1 MTQTFEGFALN
12 KTVLHNLRSM
22 NLTTPTP
29 VQQQAIPLLLEGR
42 DVMAESQTGTG
53 KTLAY
58 VLPLLEKTD
67 PSLKKLQALVLV
79 PTRELGAQIS
89 QVIEQTAAGLGITSQ
104 LLIGGAAIARQI
116 DRLRLHPQIAVGTPG
131 RILELIKIRKLS
143 LHHVKTIIIDEADQ
157 VFEQGEGQETEA
169 IIRSA
174 LRDRQLCFFSA
185 TLPGAVQG
193 LADRWMKDPVA
204 VRVKPDRKTAETLEH
219 LYVVADERDKID
231 MLRRLV
237 RTIEPKSGIVFT
249 NQVDDIGGILAKL
262 QYAGLS
268 IEGLY
273 SDAGKQ
279 DRAKVMRDFR
289 EGRLQLLLATDVAA
303 RGLDIPDVTHVF
315 HFDLP
320 VDSDHYVHRSGRT
333 GRAGKQGTVIS
344 LAAPNQLFI
353 LDKFSKILGI
363 GFERRMLYE
372 GKLVALSELPKRT
385 LQRKAPDEAKGPSP
399 SAVGRGGGTGSGRN
413 GGSAGRAPVVERG
426 RTTSS
431 GGRNGAG
438 AAETGRG
445 GVSRTEASGT
455 ERQGRT
461 VSGERI
467 QQGGRS
473 ARKAKADQKNKGA
486 PKWLKEKQGKPPMG

>member
-1 MTQTFEGFALN
+1 MEKTFEGFSLN
-12 KTVLHNLRSM
+12 KTILQNLRAA
-22 NLTTPTP
+22 NLTTPTS
-29 VQQQAIPLLLEGR
+29 VQQQAIPLLLEGK

-58 VLPLLEKTD
+58 VLPLLEKVD
-67 PSLKKLQALVLV
+67 PSQKKLQALILV

-89 QVIEQTAAGLGITSQ
+89 QVIEQTAEGLGVTSQ

-185 TLPGAVQG
+185 TLPGAVQS
-193 LADRWMKDPVA
+193 LAERWMKEPVT
-204 VRVKPDRKTAETLEH
+204 VRVKPDQKTAETLEH
-219 LYVVADERDKID
+219 LYIVSDEREKID

-237 RTIEPKSGIVFT
+237 RTLEPRSGIVFT
-249 NQVDDIGGILAKL
+249 NQVDDIGAILGKL
-262 QYAGLS
+262 KYAGLS

-273 SDAGKQ
+273 SEAGKQ
-279 DRAKVMRDFR
+279 DRAKVMKDFR

-320 VDSDHYVHRSGRT
+320 VDADHYVHRSGRT
-333 GRAGKQGTVIS
+333 GRAGKKGTVIS
-344 LAAPNQLFI
+344 IATPHQLFI
-353 LDKFSKILGI
+353 LDKFSKALSID
-363 GFERRMLYE
+363 FERKMLYE
-372 GKLVALSELPKRT
+372 GSLVSLSDLPRRT
-385 LQRKAPDEAKGPSP
+385 LQRKTAEEVRSQPNAGS
-399 SAVGRGGGTGSGRN
+399 RGGTGSGRN
-413 GGSAGRAPVVERG
+413 GGSAGRAPIVERG
-426 RTTSS
+426 RTGGS
-431 GGRNGAG
+431 GRTGTGASVL
-438 AAETGRG
+438 GRG
-445 GVSRTEASGT
+445 GSSRTEASA
-455 ERQGRT
+455 ERGRT
-461 VSGERI
+461 VSGERG
-467 QQGGRS
+467 QKGGKT
-473 ARKAKADQKNKGA
+473 ARNADQKNKGA
-486 PKWLKEKQGKPPMG
+486 PRWLKDKQGKGPSES